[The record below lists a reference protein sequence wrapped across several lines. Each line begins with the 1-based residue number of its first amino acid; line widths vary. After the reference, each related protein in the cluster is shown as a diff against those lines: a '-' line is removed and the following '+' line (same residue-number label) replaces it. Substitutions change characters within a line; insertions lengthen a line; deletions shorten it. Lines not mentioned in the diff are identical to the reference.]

1 MKICN
6 CAAIYNMENMRPTQP
21 MEVADGFSQK
31 ASYWSNVKLLAMN
44 QVRRTHLSEKLLAMN
59 EIYSIVNTPEAE
71 RKV

>member
-1 MKICN
+1 
-6 CAAIYNMENMRPTQP
+6 

>member
-1 MKICN
+1 
-6 CAAIYNMENMRPTQP
+6 

-59 EIYSIVNTPEAE
+59 EIYIIVNTPEAE